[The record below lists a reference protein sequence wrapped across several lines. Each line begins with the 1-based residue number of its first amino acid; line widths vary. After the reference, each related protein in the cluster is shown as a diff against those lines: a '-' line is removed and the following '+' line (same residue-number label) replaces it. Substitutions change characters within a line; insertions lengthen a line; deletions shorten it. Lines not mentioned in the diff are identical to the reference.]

1 VSESPPN
8 QNSDERAHLVS
19 KPTRFIA
26 ALALVLAGVLA
37 FAGTASAQESPT
49 YTGVSPTTIT
59 QGPGGE
65 SQAPAAAPAAAQAAQ
80 ATQASG
86 ALPYTGSDSLPL
98 AQIGVALLA
107 VGAVATIAVR
117 KRNATNA

>member
-59 QGPGGE
+59 QGPSGE
-65 SQAPAAAPAAAQAAQ
+65 SQAPAAAQAAQ

>member
-1 VSESPPN
+1 
-8 QNSDERAHLVS
+8 VS

-26 ALALVLAGVLA
+26 ALALVLAGVFA

-49 YTGVSPTTIT
+49 YTGVSPNTIT
-59 QGPGGE
+59 QGAGGE
-65 SQAPAAAPAAAQAAQ
+65 SGAAEAAQ

-98 AQIGVALLA
+98 AQLGVALLA

-117 KRNATNA
+117 KRNSVNA